1 MADFLTFCLDTE
13 VDAVKQFDKD
23 SGRVFVTVHGPFTAG
38 ELAILCVPDP
48 TAANPTPGPRPVAAM
63 SRNGSKMAVQSRT
76 P

>member
-23 SGRVFVTVHGPFTAG
+23 SGRVFVNVSGPFAAG
-38 ELAILCVPDP
+38 ELEILYVPDP
-48 TAANPTPGPRPVAAM
+48 TGANPTPGPRPVASM
-63 SRNGSKMAVQSRT
+63 SRSGKKMAVQSKT